1 MQIHVVVEPAAG
13 SGYVA
18 RTGMPYNCDAH
29 GATEDEAVE
38 NLKQRVAA
46 AKVIALDVPD
56 GANPWVALAG
66 YMKDDPMWEVWRKAI
81 EENREREANE
91 PERPW

>member
-1 MQIHVVVEPAAG
+1 
-13 SGYVA
+13 
-18 RTGMPYNCDAH
+18 
-29 GATEDEAVE
+29 
-38 NLKQRVAA
+38 
-46 AKVIALDVPD
+46 
-56 GANPWVALAG
+56 VALAG